1 MVSGPIAQDEVPQIK
16 RNPWADNFFR
26 PLLITVMIMCFNLS
40 LVNLVRMVNPAWRG
54 TYFLLGML
62 LTTVEGLYSY
72 RVLKVLRTRG
82 VSTVRYRLAEGVILL
97 LLLRLLSWAE
107 TPLAEI
113 WLQLQAMWQDPGRF
127 VDIEFYVL
135 LLLGLLAWIVAT
147 NTMVDFEELH
157 DPYTFHSDRIFPL
170 DNLAARFFWGGAV
183 LVLISGV
190 TQWIARAGLRS
201 LIDFQRPS
209 LGGVI
214 LNVLVYFTIGLVL
227 LSQAHLTTLLVRWQI
242 QKIKVSGDLV
252 RQWAKYGFIFLGL
265 VMVGVFLLPT
275 GYTLG
280 FLTSAGITIRFLL
293 GIVSFLIELLLLL
306 LSLPLLWFLSLLG
319 RSPDTPP
326 PPPMAPPAFPDAPP
340 QGAPV
345 PWLEVVRSLIF
356 WLIALA
362 IIIYLIKIYFDDHP
376 ELGRAVRRFKPL
388 DQLLKLLASLWRQL
402 LGLAQAGMALMP
414 KALRPPPRSATTPSA
429 SSRWSWLRLRNA
441 SPRRRIV
448 YYYLNI
454 LQRAAKTGA
463 ARRTHQ
469 TPYEYETD
477 LNQTLPEN
485 QMEVD
490 ALTKAFV
497 RARYSREP
505 FNDAQA
511 EVAKTLWQ
519 RIRDSLRSVTKGR

>member
-1 MVSGPIAQDEVPQIK
+1 
-16 RNPWADNFFR
+16 NPWADNFFR

-72 RVLKVLRTRG
+72 RVLKHLRSRG
-82 VSTVRYRLAEGVILL
+82 VSVLRYRLAEGAILI
-97 LLLRLLSWAE
+97 LLLRLLSWAG

-127 VDIEFYVL
+127 VDFEFYVL
-135 LLLGLLAWIVAT
+135 LILGLIAWGAAT
-147 NTMVDFEELH
+147 NTMADFEELH
-157 DPYTFHSDRIFPL
+157 DPYTFRSDRIFPL
-170 DNLAARFFWGGAV
+170 DNLATRFFWGGAA

-190 TQWIARAGLRS
+190 TQWIARSGLRS

-227 LSQAHLTTLLVRWQI
+227 LSQAHLTTLLVRWQV

-252 RQWAKYGFIFLGL
+252 RQWAKYGFIFLGF
-265 VMVGVFLLPT
+265 VMGGVFLLPT

-280 FLTSAGITIRFLL
+280 FLASAGITIRFLL
-293 GIVSFLIELLLLL
+293 GILTYLIELLLVL
-306 LSLPLLWFLSLLG
+306 LSLPFLWFLSLLG
-319 RSPDTPP
+319 QSPDALPP
-326 PPPMAPPAFPDAPP
+326 PSTVPPVFPEGPA

-345 PWLEVVRSLIF
+345 PWLEVIRSLIF

-362 IIIYLIKIYFDDHP
+362 IIIYLIKIYFNDHP
-376 ELGRAVRRFKPL
+376 ELGRAVRSFKPL
-388 DQLLKLLASLWRQL
+388 GHLLKLLAYLWRQL
-402 LGLAQAGMALMP
+402 LGLAQAGMELVP
-414 KALRPPPRSATTPSA
+414 KRLRPTTQAPATTPA
-429 SSRWSWLRLRNA
+429 PQRWSWLRLRNA
-441 SPRRRIV
+441 PPRQRIL

-463 ARRTHQ
+463 VRRTHQ
-469 TPYEYETD
+469 TPYEYESD
-477 LNQTLPEN
+477 LNQTLPET
-485 QMEVD
+485 QMEVN

-497 RARYSREP
+497 RARYSQEP

-519 RIRDSLRSVTKGR
+519 RIRDRLRHVSKGAVASDTTTSTKND